1 MNTLELCV
9 SYGLMQI
16 YEGIQTSFDILIF
29 FSKHVKACLIL
40 RESSFPKTQKKISIT
55 WCGMTVHC
63 QFKLVEAM
71 LATLA

>member
-40 RESSFPKTQKKISIT
+40 RESSFPKTQKKNQYHVVWHDS
-55 WCGMTVHC
+55 
-63 QFKLVEAM
+63 
-71 LATLA
+71 TLSV